1 MPAMGLVGL
10 LGMAVVLAE
19 CRGDDHIPVPPGGG
33 EGFLIG
39 NIFHNKT
46 AITDR
51 NHLEEE
57 LKEHVGEVDVS
68 KMSEA
73 EQEFYYFTMHDFDGN
88 SFLDG
93 LEMLAALA
101 DTLQESLGAV
111 GPEERL
117 AVYERELSPLPGS
130 TTKITII
137 GRRRAILYRIRYCVV
152 NTRRYWS
159 LMNDCREAAVL
170 EEPHAATEPQAC
182 RLTEPFDLR
191 TCLRNCVH
199 S

>member
-10 LGMAVVLAE
+10 LGMAVVLAA
-19 CRGDDHIPVPPGGG
+19 CRGDDHVPVPPGGG

-57 LKEHVGEVDVS
+57 LKGHVGEVDVS

-93 LEMLAALA
+93 LEMLSALA

-117 AVYERELSPLPGS
+117 AVYERMVDEVLQEDDSDRDGLLSYAEYS
-130 TTKITII
+130 RAH
-137 GRRRAILYRIRYCVV
+137 GRTARTATVTEAPE
-152 NTRRYWS
+152 TR
-159 LMNDCREAAVL
+159 EGQGA
-170 EEPHAATEPQAC
+170 
-182 RLTEPFDLR
+182 
-191 TCLRNCVH
+191 
-199 S
+199 